1 MSVQLNANDTPQ
13 KQMETVKSC
22 CGKAADG
29 PKKDAAMKHYHDA
42 ETALKAKDNTAC
54 ITACKAA
61 MHELA

>member
-1 MSVQLNANDTPQ
+1 MSAQLNATDTPQ

-22 CGKAADG
+22 CSKAADG
-29 PKKDAAMKHYHDA
+29 PKKDAAMTHYHAA
-42 ETALKAKDNTAC
+42 ETAMKANDHAAC